1 MLTEK
6 QGAAGVVKLV
16 DFGFAKMTS
25 ENEKDAKEKKLTK
38 PGTVLGTPE
47 YMAPEQAKGE
57 VIDSRAD
64 LFALSSVMLYCLTG
78 RSFFRGDGIR
88 ETLTNVI
95 RRELP
100 PIQQL
105 VPEKW
110 CSEELDAFLRKALA
124 KKRVERYQSAQEM
137 LDALNRLPLR
147 KPEIKNP
154 WQYTDPTSQFHRRGL
169 SEAGGGMGVNGT
181 SDAFDSLTQEAARP
195 KAAKFLIGGLAA
207 MTVVFGAMTWLLVQS
222 GDAETGAFGDTES
235 MERTQDAPK
244 PAHLAPSGPQKERLF
259 LAKEAMAKQDF
270 SEAQR
275 YFEVLEQE
283 GVWTREV
290 LKGLAISSFHL
301 KDYQK
306 AAQGFKKLMRH
317 FPKEAAKY
325 RPFMQMATKKA
336 EASATK
342 D

>member
-1 MLTEK
+1 
-6 QGAAGVVKLV
+6 
-16 DFGFAKMTS
+16 
-25 ENEKDAKEKKLTK
+25 
-38 PGTVLGTPE
+38 
-47 YMAPEQAKGE
+47 
-57 VIDSRAD
+57 
-64 LFALSSVMLYCLTG
+64 
-78 RSFFRGDGIR
+78 
-88 ETLTNVI
+88 
-95 RRELP
+95 
-100 PIQQL
+100 
-105 VPEKW
+105 
-110 CSEELDAFLRKALA
+110 
-124 KKRVERYQSAQEM
+124 
-137 LDALNRLPLR
+137 
-147 KPEIKNP
+147 
-154 WQYTDPTSQFHRRGL
+154 
-169 SEAGGGMGVNGT
+169 MGVNGT
-181 SDAFDSLTQEAARP
+181 SDAFDSLSQEAAGP